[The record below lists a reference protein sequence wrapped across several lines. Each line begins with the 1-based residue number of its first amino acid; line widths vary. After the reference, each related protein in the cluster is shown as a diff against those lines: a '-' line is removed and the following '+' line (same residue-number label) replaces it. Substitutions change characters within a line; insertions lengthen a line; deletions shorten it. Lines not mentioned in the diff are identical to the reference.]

1 MRLLPAGKWW
11 GPSEVQPILALHG
24 RQDNAGSFDTL
35 MPLLSDDVSILCL
48 DMPGHGLSS
57 HYPKSQFYYVYW
69 DGVIFLRRIIKHF
82 KWNKVSEWINLP
94 TLFIIEINMK
104 IFCNNVTLMFLTAS
118 HISNSHPCLH
128 LNYIYVSFKRTA

>member
-1 MRLLPAGKWW
+1 MGLLPAGKWW
-11 GPSEVQPILALHG
+11 GPSELQPILALHG

-35 MPLLSDDVSILCL
+35 MPLLSDDVSVLCL

-94 TLFIIEINMK
+94 TLCLVEFNIK
-104 IFCNNVTLMFLTAS
+104 ICCNNMIFIYS
-118 HISNSHPCLH
+118 HNVIH
-128 LNYIYVSFKRTA
+128 I